1 VRIKKILILAITLL
15 LLFALCINVF
25 AAKKAYKS
33 FDGFSKKSIV
43 KILKKSPKIV
53 DKSGD
58 DGMVVIQR
66 YRGSW

>member
-1 VRIKKILILAITLL
+1 MRIKKILILALTMI
-15 LLFALCINVF
+15 LLFSLCVNVF
-25 AAKKAYKS
+25 AAKKISKS